1 MQCRGQIDG
10 AVGMAF
16 GWALTEKM
24 VFDTHGGMINPTLR
38 NYRIPAFADVP
49 RTEVFFA
56 DTYDKIGPL
65 GAKAQGECAI
75 NPVSPAISNALFD
88 ATGVRFAHLPFT
100 PDRIF
105 DKLAAKP

>member
-10 AVGMAF
+10 AIGMAF
-16 GWALTEKM
+16 GWALTEHM
-24 VFDTHGGMINPTLR
+24 VHDDEGTMVNPQLR
-38 NYRIPAFADVP
+38 NYRIPAFADTP
-49 RTEVFFA
+49 PTEVIFA

-65 GAKAQGECAI
+65 GAKSQGECAI
-75 NPVSPAISNALFD
+75 NPVAPAIANALAN

-105 DKLAAKP
+105 GA

>member
-1 MQCRGQIDG
+1 MGL
-10 AVGMAF
+10 
-16 GWALTEKM
+16 GWALIENMAYDADGK
-24 VFDTHGGMINPTLR
+24 MINPQLR
-38 NYRIPAFADVP
+38 NCRIPAFADVP

-56 DTYDKIGPL
+56 DTYDTIGPL

-75 NPVSPAISNALFD
+75 NPVAPAISNALMD

-105 DKLAAKP
+105 ARLSPQP